1 MDLIND
7 ILSSEE
13 FRNLLLSIITAL
25 MGLLATHAKT
35 LITAMIAKVEVQ
47 KLEAENKIGKA
58 QVEILESIALTA
70 VRYVQQVFYDSNA
83 EDKFKQAVRIAQKEL
98 DNRDISIGGENL
110 EYYIEA
116 AYNTVK
122 KEFNKEADITAIVV
136 DNADTNAIE

>member
-13 FRNLLLSIITAL
+13 FRNLLLSIITAI

-35 LITAMIAKVEVQ
+35 LITAMIAKVEAQ
-47 KLEAENKIGKA
+47 KIEAENKVGKA

-83 EDKFKQAVRIAQKEL
+83 EEKFKQAIRIAQNEL
-98 DNRDISIGGENL
+98 DGRNISIGGENL

-116 AYNTVK
+116 AYNAVK
-122 KEFNKEADITAIVV
+122 KEFNKDADITAIVV
-136 DNADTNAIE
+136 DDANTNATE

>member
-13 FRNLLLSIITAL
+13 FRNLLLSIITAI
-25 MGLLATHAKT
+25 MSLLATHAKT
-35 LITAMIAKVEVQ
+35 LITAMIAKVEAQ
-47 KLEAENKIGKA
+47 KIEAENKVGKA

-83 EDKFKQAVRIAQKEL
+83 EEKFKQAVNIAQKEL
-98 DNRDISIGGENL
+98 DGRNISIGGENL

-116 AYNTVK
+116 AYNTIK
-122 KEFNKEADITAIVV
+122 KEFNKDADIAAIVV
-136 DNADTNAIE
+136 DNADANVTE

>member
-7 ILSSEE
+7 ILRSEE

-35 LITAMIAKVEVQ
+35 LITAMIAKVEAQ
-47 KLEAENKIGKA
+47 KIETENKIGKA

-70 VRYVQQVFYDSNA
+70 VRYVQQVFYDSDA
-83 EDKFKQAVRIAQKEL
+83 EEKFVAAVKTAQAEIDKR
-98 DNRDISIGGENL
+98 NISIGGETL

-116 AYNTVK
+116 AYNTIK
-122 KEFNKEADITAIVV
+122 KEFDKKEDKTVAIKETETIENK
-136 DNADTNAIE
+136 

>member
-35 LITAMIAKVEVQ
+35 LITAMIAKVEAQ
-47 KLEAENKIGKA
+47 KIETEKKIGKA
-58 QVEILESIALTA
+58 QVEILESVALTA

-83 EDKFKQAVRIAQKEL
+83 EDKFKQAIRIAQKEL
-98 DNRDISIGGENL
+98 DGRHISIGGENL

-136 DNADTNAIE
+136 DNDDTNVTE

>member
-35 LITAMIAKVEVQ
+35 LITAMIAKIEVQ
-47 KLEAENKIGKA
+47 KQEAENKIGKA

-83 EDKFKQAVRIAQKEL
+83 EEKFKQAIRIAQNEL
-98 DNRDISIGGENL
+98 DGRNISIGGENL

-122 KEFNKEADITAIVV
+122 KEFDKKADITAIVV
-136 DNADTNAIE
+136 DDANTNATE

>member
-13 FRNLLLSIITAL
+13 FRNLLLSIITAI

-35 LITAMIAKVEVQ
+35 LIVAMIAKVEAQ
-47 KLEAENKIGKA
+47 KIEAENKVGKA

-70 VRYVQQVFYDSNA
+70 VRYVQQVFYDSNT
-83 EDKFKQAVRIAQKEL
+83 EDKFKQAIRIAQKEL
-98 DNRDISIGGENL
+98 DGRNISIGGENL

-122 KEFNKEADITAIVV
+122 KEFDKKADITAIVV
-136 DNADTNAIE
+136 DDANTNATE

>member
-7 ILSSEE
+7 ILRSEE

-35 LITAMIAKVEVQ
+35 LITAMIAKVEAQ
-47 KLEAENKIGKA
+47 KIETENKIGKA

-83 EDKFKQAVRIAQKEL
+83 EEKFKQAIEIAQKEL
-98 DNRDISIGGENL
+98 DGRNISIGGENL

-122 KEFNKEADITAIVV
+122 KEFDKEADITAIVV
-136 DNADTNAIE
+136 DNADTNATE

>member
-13 FRNLLLSIITAL
+13 FRNLLLSIITAI
-25 MGLLATHAKT
+25 MGLLATHAKI
-35 LITAMIAKVEVQ
+35 LITAMIAKVEAQ
-47 KLEAENKIGKA
+47 KIEAENKVGKA

-83 EDKFKQAVRIAQKEL
+83 EDKFKQAIRIAQNEL
-98 DNRDISIGGENL
+98 DGRNISIGGENL

-122 KEFNKEADITAIVV
+122 KEFDKKADITAVVV
-136 DNADTNAIE
+136 DDANTNATE

>member
-13 FRNLLLSIITAL
+13 FRNLLLSIITAI

-35 LITAMIAKVEVQ
+35 LIVAMIAKVEAQ
-47 KLEAENKIGKA
+47 KIEAENKVGKA

-83 EDKFKQAVRIAQKEL
+83 EDKFKQAIKITQKEL
-98 DNRDISIGGENL
+98 DDRNISIGGENL

-122 KEFNKEADITAIVV
+122 KEFDKKADITAIVV
-136 DNADTNAIE
+136 DDANTNATE

>member
-13 FRNLLLSIITAL
+13 FRNLLLSIITAI
-25 MGLLATHAKT
+25 MGLLATHAKI
-35 LITAMIAKVEVQ
+35 LITAMIAKDEE
-47 KLEAENKIGKA
+47 KKIEAENKVGKA

-83 EDKFKQAVRIAQKEL
+83 EDKFKQAIRIAQNEL
-98 DNRDISIGGENL
+98 DGRNISIGGENL

-122 KEFNKEADITAIVV
+122 KEFDKKADITAVVV
-136 DNADTNAIE
+136 DDANTNATE

>member
-35 LITAMIAKVEVQ
+35 LITAMIAKIEVQ
-47 KLEAENKIGKA
+47 KQEAENKIGKA

-83 EDKFKQAVRIAQKEL
+83 EEKFKQAIRIAQNEL
-98 DNRDISIGGENL
+98 DGRNISIGGENL

-122 KEFNKEADITAIVV
+122 KEFNKDADITTIVT
-136 DNADTNAIE
+136 DNADANVIE

>member
-13 FRNLLLSIITAL
+13 FRNLLLSIITAI

-35 LITAMIAKVEVQ
+35 LITAMIAKVEAQ
-47 KLEAENKIGKA
+47 KIETEKKIGKA
-58 QVEILESIALTA
+58 QVEILESVALTA

-83 EDKFKQAVRIAQKEL
+83 EDKFKQAIRIAQKEL
-98 DNRDISIGGENL
+98 DGRHISIGGENL

-122 KEFNKEADITAIVV
+122 KEFNKDADITAIVV
-136 DNADTNAIE
+136 DNADTDTAE

>member
-35 LITAMIAKVEVQ
+35 LITAMIAKVEAQ
-47 KLEAENKIGKA
+47 KIETENKIGKA

-83 EDKFKQAVRIAQKEL
+83 EDKFKQAIEIAQKEL
-98 DNRDISIGGENL
+98 DGRNISIGWENL

-136 DNADTNAIE
+136 DNADTNATE

>member
-35 LITAMIAKVEVQ
+35 LITAMIAKVEAQ
-47 KLEAENKIGKA
+47 KIETENKIGKA

-83 EDKFKQAVRIAQKEL
+83 EDKFKQAIEIAQKEL
-98 DNRDISIGGENL
+98 DSKNISIGGENL

-136 DNADTNAIE
+136 DNADTNATE